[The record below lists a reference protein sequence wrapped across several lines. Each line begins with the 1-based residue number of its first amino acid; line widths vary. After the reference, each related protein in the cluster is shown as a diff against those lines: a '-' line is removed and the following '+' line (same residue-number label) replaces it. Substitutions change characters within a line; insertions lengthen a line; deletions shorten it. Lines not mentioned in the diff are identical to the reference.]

1 MKLIWFVRSDL
12 EFVETMPPVDWDSL
26 QIIETHDEKG
36 RIKLLSE
43 DQMYVFLGLRDEE
56 SGKVAASH
64 DRVMVEEGSHEDDAV
79 IPNNDDIP
87 TEVVI
92 SYDKDHPQMDLGT
105 MYPSMDEFRL
115 AVRQFAI
122 NEEFQ
127 LGTTHSD
134 KERFRGFCK
143 SSDDCPWK
151 INASKHKGQSTV
163 EVNIASY
170 IPKN

>member
-1 MKLIWFVRSDL
+1 L
-12 EFVETMPPVDWDSL
+12 
-26 QIIETHDEKG
+26 
-36 RIKLLSE
+36 
-43 DQMYVFLGLRDEE
+43 
-56 SGKVAASH
+56 
-64 DRVMVEEGSHEDDAV
+64 
-79 IPNNDDIP
+79 
-87 TEVVI
+87 VI
-92 SYDKDHPQMDLGT
+92 SYDKEHPQIDLGT

>member
-1 MKLIWFVRSDL
+1 
-12 EFVETMPPVDWDSL
+12 MPPVDWDSL
-26 QIIETHDEKG
+26 QIIETHDEEG

-134 KERFRGFCK
+134 KERFRGFYK